1 MARRKR
7 QWFGI
12 VALCSVTAIGC
23 ATGGIADPDADV
35 KFDEDTGKKPTED
48 TGEKPTEDTG
58 EGEDAVVVDDVG
70 SELDSG
76 APTDSGEADTG
87 TMDAGVTDTGPMDSG
102 TVDTGPMD
110 TGPVDTGPM
119 DTGPRDT
126 GPMDTGPR
134 DTGPVDTGPV
144 DTGPVDTG
152 PVDTG
157 PVDTGPTVPTIECRG
172 VLGSRTCRG
181 NGTFPPC
188 CIIVSILPPA
198 CGTAVPILG
207 CVPN

>member
-7 QWFGI
+7 QWLGI
-12 VALCSVTAIGC
+12 VALCSVSAIGC

-35 KFDEDTGKKPTED
+35 KFGEDVKKPIED
-48 TGEKPTEDTG
+48 TGEKPTQDTG
-58 EGEDAVVVDDVG
+58 EGEDAVVGDDVG
-70 SELDSG
+70 GELDSG
-76 APTDSGEADTG
+76 APTDSGEVDAG
-87 TMDAGVTDTGPMDSG
+87 PMDAGVTDTGPMDSG
-102 TVDTGPMD
+102 PVDSGPVD

-126 GPMDTGPR
+126 GPIDTGPVDTGPR

-144 DTGPVDTG
+144 DTGT
-152 PVDTG
+152 
-157 PVDTGPTVPTIECRG
+157 VDTGPTVPTIECRG

-198 CGTAVPILG
+198 CGTAVPVFG